1 MKGIRF
7 TKNGGR
13 YVVFAV
19 ISACCL
25 LWFGSLISG
34 CSGEDK
40 QEKEA
45 GAASAEKAPVRL
57 VYVDWASEIAS
68 ANVVKAAI
76 EKKLNR
82 ECELLPVSLIAMWE
96 SLAAGDRDG
105 TVAAWLPSLQAR
117 FLEKFKTEV
126 ENLGPN
132 LKGTKI
138 GLVVPE
144 YVDIKSVE
152 ELKTHG
158 EKFEHK
164 IIGIDPPAGLMKNTK
179 KAIEEYELDG
189 FELVSGSGATMT
201 AALEN
206 AVEEDRWV
214 VVTGWTPHWMFAKWD
229 LKYLHD
235 PENVYGDEEH
245 ISTIVRKGLKRDM
258 PEVYH
263 LLDNF
268 KWSPDDMAKV
278 MLKAQDED
286 TGYLNAA
293 RQWVEENESKVN
305 TWVRRE

>member
-1 MKGIRF
+1 MNGIHF
-7 TKNGGR
+7 TKNGAQH
-13 YVVFAV
+13 AV
-19 ISACCL
+19 IAVIMAFFLFWS
-25 LWFGSLISG
+25 GSLIFG
-34 CSGEDK
+34 CSAEDTQK
-40 QEKEA
+40 KEA
-45 GAASAEKAPVRL
+45 ETASTEKDAVRL

-82 ECELLPVSLIAMWE
+82 ECDLLAVSLIAMWE

-105 TVAAWLPSLQAR
+105 MVAAWLPSLQAR
-117 FLEKFKTEV
+117 FLEKFKAEV

-144 YVDIKSVE
+144 YVHINSIE
-152 ELKTHG
+152 ELKTHRA
-158 EKFEHK
+158 EFNHK
-164 IIGIDPPAGLMKNTK
+164 IIGIDPPAGLMKTTETAMEK
-179 KAIEEYELDG
+179 YELDG

-201 AALEN
+201 TALGSAIEEN
-206 AVEEDRWV
+206 RWI

-245 ISTIVRKGLKRDM
+245 ISTIVRKGVKRDM
-258 PEVYH
+258 PDVYH

-268 KWSPDDMAKV
+268 EWSPDDMAQV
-278 MLKAQDED
+278 MLKAQDDD
-286 TGYLNAA
+286 TGYRKAA

>member
-1 MKGIRF
+1 MNGIRF
-7 TKNGGR
+7 AQNGR
-13 YVVFAV
+13 RHALLAV
-19 ISACCL
+19 IMTCCL
-25 LWFGSLISG
+25 LWIGSLISG
-34 CSGEDK
+34 CSADETQDK
-40 QEKEA
+40 KTATASYGKE
-45 GAASAEKAPVRL
+45 PVQL

-76 EKKLNR
+76 EKKLGR
-82 ECELLPVSLIAMWE
+82 ECDLLAVSLIAMWE

-105 TVAAWLPSLQAR
+105 MVAAWLPSLQAR
-117 FLEKFKTEV
+117 FLEKFKAEV

-132 LKGTKI
+132 LQGTKI

-144 YVDIKSVE
+144 YVNIDSIE

-158 EKFEHK
+158 AEFQHK
-164 IIGIDPPAGLMKNTK
+164 IIGIDPPAGLMKTTK
-179 KAIEEYELDG
+179 TAMEEYELDG

-201 AALEN
+201 AALGNAIEEN
-206 AVEEDRWV
+206 RWI
-214 VVTGWTPHWMFAKWD
+214 VVTGWTPHWMFAKWN
-229 LKYLHD
+229 LKYLRD
-235 PENVYGDEEH
+235 PENVYGDEEY

-258 PEVYH
+258 PDVYH

-268 KWSPDDMAKV
+268 KWSPDDMAQV